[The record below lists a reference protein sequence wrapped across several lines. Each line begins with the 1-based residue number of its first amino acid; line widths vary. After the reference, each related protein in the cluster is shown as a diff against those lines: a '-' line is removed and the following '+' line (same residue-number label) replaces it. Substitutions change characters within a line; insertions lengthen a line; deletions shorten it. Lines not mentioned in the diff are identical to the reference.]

1 MKFLS
6 YLIFAVAFLSLVSC
20 SGDKSSDT
28 SREPLTTTPTTQT
41 PSDNSAITSTNSNE
55 PHYKCPNDCEGS
67 GGATSGTC
75 PVCGTAYVHN
85 QAYHNQPNQQTNPI
99 QLENPTPP
107 AGITP
112 PSTPGQNAAGV
123 WHYICSNGCAG
134 GAGSAGSCATCGSAL
149 THNQAY
155 H

>member
-6 YLIFAVAFLSLVSC
+6 YLIFAVAFLSLSAC
-20 SGDKSSDT
+20 GGDKSSDA
-28 SREPLTTTPTTQT
+28 SREPLTTTPSTQT
-41 PSDNSAITSTNSNE
+41 PSNNTTTASTNSNV

-67 GGATSGTC
+67 GGAGAGTC

-85 QAYHNQPNQQTNPI
+85 QAFHNQPSQQTNPI

-112 PSTPGQNAAGV
+112 PSTPAQNTAGV
-123 WHYICSNGCAG
+123 YHYICSNGCEG
-134 GAGSAGSCATCGSAL
+134 GAASAGTCATCGSAL